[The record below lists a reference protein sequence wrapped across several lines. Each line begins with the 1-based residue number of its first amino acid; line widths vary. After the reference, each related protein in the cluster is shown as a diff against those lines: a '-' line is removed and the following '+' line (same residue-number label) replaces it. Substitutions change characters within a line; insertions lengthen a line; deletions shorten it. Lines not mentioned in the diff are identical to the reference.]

1 MLSKLT
7 DAAIGGPYQVVISVE
22 FQIVLMEDLYILRPK
37 GFIDSQNGGDL
48 RAQICSVLAEK
59 PKDFLIDC
67 QDVEFMDSSGFGAL
81 VSTLKRVRE
90 HGRQLY
96 LCSLNSQLRL
106 VLELTG
112 TDRVFNIFPSS
123 HECFTFISERSSK
136 A

>member
-1 MLSKLT
+1 MRRS
-7 DAAIGGPYQVVISVE
+7 ARPYQVVKFIDFE
-22 FQIVLMEDLYILRPK
+22 AQLMDDLYILRPR
-37 GFIDSQNGGDL
+37 GFIDAQNGGDL

-112 TDRVFNIFPSS
+112 TDRVFTIFPSS
-123 HECFTFISERSSK
+123 HECFTFVSERSTKS
-136 A
+136 